1 MIRVLALHGFGQ
13 NAEIFQKRTKD
24 RRFEAESA
32 ESTFE
37 TFLEHFQSSIPRTSN
52 PEKIQKDDKRWEVSD
67 LEADLALLLRKFRFP
82 RFLRGVWWRLF
93 TDVNSKRAWTA
104 NFMIFWYF

>member
-24 RRFEAESA
+24 RGFEAESA

-52 PEKIQKDDKRWEVSD
+52 PEKSERMTKDEKCPI
-67 LEADLALLLRKFRFP
+67 LKQTLPYCF
-82 RFLRGVWWRLF
+82 
-93 TDVNSKRAWTA
+93 VNSGSRD
-104 NFMIFWYF
+104 YFV

>member
-52 PEKIQKDDKRWEVSD
+52 PEKIQKDDKRCCPIAS
-67 LEADLALLLRKFRFP
+67 
-82 RFLRGVWWRLF
+82 
-93 TDVNSKRAWTA
+93 
-104 NFMIFWYF
+104 